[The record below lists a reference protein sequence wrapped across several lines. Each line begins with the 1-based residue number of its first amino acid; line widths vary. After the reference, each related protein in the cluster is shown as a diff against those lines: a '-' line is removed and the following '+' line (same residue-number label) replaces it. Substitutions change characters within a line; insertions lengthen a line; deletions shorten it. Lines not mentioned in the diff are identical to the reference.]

1 MSDQT
6 ITSLIEKLEGAE
18 VGSRELDA
26 LVAVALKLDCKPNLP
41 DDLHW
46 LRPIQKDDH
55 CAPGTYWFVQRSG
68 MSLRTSEPVTTSL
81 DAALALAERVLPGW
95 WWTAGRCGLTCHA
108 SVGPD
113 SKFIGEPDLSKF
125 DSGFHA
131 DVPNPSTPAIA
142 LCIAIL
148 RAQSEAR
155 V

>member
-1 MSDQT
+1 MSDHS
-6 ITSLIEKLEGAE
+6 ITSLIEKLEGGPVYLTHKEAYDLAIWFGSDTALGLAQLIRKAF
-18 VGSRELDA
+18 VG
-26 LVAVALKLDCKPNLP
+26 
-41 DDLHW
+41 
-46 LRPIQKDDH
+46 
-55 CAPGTYWFVQRSG
+55 G
-68 MSLRTSEPVTTSL
+68 SL

-95 WWTAGRCGLTCHA
+95 WWTTGRCGLTCHA

-113 SKFIGEPDLSKF
+113 SKFIEEPDLSKF

-148 RAQSEAR
+148 RAHSEVR